1 MALYVELDAT
11 AVGGENYWVEGYAE
25 GDPLL
30 AAAAVSST
38 SEDVAIAAYRV
49 QSTGY
54 LTAASSE
61 SDCAP
66 VAVRPTGVLSVG
78 EVTTFFGGNYIS
90 ATGIVSFPESPC
102 YVFSQLVRTA
112 AFRSDGDVTT
122 LASGRK
128 KWETVDESTDIWTEV
143 TY

>member
-1 MALYVELDAT
+1 MAIYVELDASAT
-11 AVGGENYWVEGYAE
+11 GGEEYWYGGYAE
-25 GDPLL
+25 GDPVLGAL
-30 AAAAVSST
+30 AVSANSGQT
-38 SEDVAIAAYRV
+38 AIAAYRV

-54 LTAASSE
+54 LAEASSE
-61 SDCAP
+61 SDCGP
-66 VAVRPTGVLSVG
+66 VAVRPTGGLSVG
-78 EVTTFFGGNYIS
+78 EVTTLFGGNYIS

-122 LASGRK
+122 IVNGRK